1 MHLDTDEAR
10 RRALAADHG
19 VLATLDPVHGARL
32 VPACYAIDGDRL
44 AIPIDSVKP
53 KGSTALGRVRNLDRD
68 PRATLLIE
76 RWDPVDWSRL
86 WWVHVLLV
94 RTQEAPERVATLER
108 GLRER
113 YPQYRDAPFVDILTF
128 RIERIGGWEASRG
141 NAG

>member
-19 VLATLDPVHGARL
+19 VLATLDPVHGASL
-32 VPACYAIDGDRL
+32 VPACYAIDDDRL

-53 KGSTALGRVRNLDRD
+53 KGSSALGRVRNLDRD
-68 PRATLLIE
+68 PRAALLVE

-94 RTQEAPERVATLER
+94 RTHEAPERVATLE
-108 GLRER
+108 
-113 YPQYRDAPFVDILTF
+113 
-128 RIERIGGWEASRG
+128 
-141 NAG
+141 